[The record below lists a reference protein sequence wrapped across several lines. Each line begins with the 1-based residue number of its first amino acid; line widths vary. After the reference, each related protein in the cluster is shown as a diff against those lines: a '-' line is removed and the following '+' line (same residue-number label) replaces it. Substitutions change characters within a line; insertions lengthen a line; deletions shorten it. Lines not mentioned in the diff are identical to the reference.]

1 VAITTITHEIDLFDS
16 LVAVGI
22 QLTADTAF
30 TGAQRPLH
38 NGDVTA
44 FATFLA
50 RARQLSPHWNGSFTT
65 HMHLAVALV
74 KAMTSR
80 LNLPAED
87 QFLTSFQILA
97 HDVGRLLTH
106 RVVTNEVRGR
116 ELLRAMNFV
125 SPFDDIHFGW
135 SYWTGDIFSPSMRH
149 HRDRIVVLADQFGKP
164 SECGPHVRTIDEAF
178 SSVRSLTTRYA
189 GNHDPEFLSNASK
202 AQERCTLAIE
212 ASLEWLH
219 SEGVDFDDVR
229 NAASGAC
236 QHLF

>member
-1 VAITTITHEIDLFDS
+1 MAITTITHEIDLFDS

-135 SYWTGDIFSPSMRH
+135 SYWTGDIFSPSMAP
-149 HRDRIVVLADQFGKP
+149 LG
-164 SECGPHVRTIDEAF
+164 
-178 SSVRSLTTRYA
+178 RSR
-189 GNHDPEFLSNASK
+189 FR
-202 AQERCTLAIE
+202 RCTQRRKWSLPAPFLTGPVESRWPSSFCYNIVHTADSE
-212 ASLEWLH
+212 ATLSP
-219 SEGVDFDDVR
+219 
-229 NAASGAC
+229 
-236 QHLF
+236 LFNMAKCATIPRILLCNLSI